1 MWWECTGI
9 CKGGCTSRHRWRTGH
24 GALVTHTH
32 VVAAGC
38 TRLAP
43 SSASQRRLG
52 RGVAR
57 GREGERLLREARVP
71 DRKQLHSRAHRR
83 EGMTITEAD
92 RSVYTVL
99 LPKEYRWVTSAHQ
112 YSLVRK
118 HAIQAGLRAT
128 LIPCK
133 QEATW
138 RT

>member
-1 MWWECTGI
+1 MAGWLRTLMLWPPDARAERLARHHSGDW
-9 CKGGCTSRHRWRTGH
+9 GGVSPEDAKENDFSVKHGFRIVSSYTAGRTG
-24 GALVTHTH
+24 
-32 VVAAGC
+32 
-38 TRLAP
+38 
-43 SSASQRRLG
+43 
-52 RGVAR
+52 
-57 GREGERLLREARVP
+57 ERVWI
-71 DRKQLHSRAHRR
+71 
-83 EGMTITEAD
+83 ITEAD

-112 YSLVRK
+112 YSLIRK